1 MTVNEKNLKNLIYK
15 KYDILSKGQQ
25 KIADYIILNPNEMI
39 DMTAKDLA
47 CKLKLSESTI
57 VRFAQELGLE
67 GYRDLKE
74 LIIDDVKSTS
84 TSLDRMNIFS
94 EADAYTSSIY
104 SSVNSEISYL
114 KKLELIDKSTV
125 KDIVENF
132 LTAKKIYLLGCRT
145 SHFLASYFNF
155 YLRIL
160 LDNVY
165 LLGESETTIFEEMVD
180 ADEDDLLFV
189 ISYPR
194 YTRLMLD
201 VVQHA
206 KDRNVKIV
214 SLTDNDSNKLSKMSD
229 LTIAANNNLLFFVD
243 SLVVP
248 MAIINGIIVDIS
260 MSNRQNTINSLSQME
275 DLWKKYNI
283 FDTEWF
289 IGGNYEEEIFSCCSS
304 FSYDF
309 YYRV

>member
-94 EADAYTSSIY
+94 ETDAYTSSIY